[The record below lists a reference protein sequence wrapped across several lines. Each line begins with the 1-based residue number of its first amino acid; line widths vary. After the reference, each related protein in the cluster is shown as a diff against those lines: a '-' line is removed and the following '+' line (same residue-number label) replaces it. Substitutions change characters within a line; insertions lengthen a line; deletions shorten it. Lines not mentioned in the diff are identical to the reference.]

1 MIKKEFFPN
10 WYLDKK
16 NITRDKKI
24 KICIM
29 VVLLVNI
36 LLAAIILNISN
47 KTNVVE
53 LQSTVENNGS
63 NDIMEEPVQDTF
75 TIDKYKQISDF
86 LKQSNLNYINIV
98 IDKSSL
104 EIDIE
109 VKSYEEYIDVI
120 RCIENE
126 YTIKKLIPHIKN
138 DENEDNFN
146 FKVILGV

>member
-1 MIKKEFFPN
+1 MIKKAFFPN
-10 WYLDKK
+10 WYLDRK
-16 NITRDKKI
+16 NIIRDKKI

-36 LLAAIILNISN
+36 LLSAIILNVSK

-53 LQSTVENNGS
+53 LRSPVENNSS
-63 NDIMEEPVQDTF
+63 NDIMEEAVQDTF
-75 TIDKYKQISDF
+75 TIEKYKRISDF

-98 IDKSSL
+98 IAKSSL

-138 DENEDNFN
+138 DKNEDNLN

>member
-1 MIKKEFFPN
+1 MIKKAFFPN

-16 NITRDKKI
+16 NIIRDKKI

-29 VVLLVNI
+29 MVLLVNI
-36 LLAAIILNISN
+36 FLVAIILNVSKKI
-47 KTNVVE
+47 NVVE
-53 LQSTVENNGS
+53 LQSPVENNSS
-63 NDIMEEPVQDTF
+63 NDIIEDVVQDTF
-75 TIDKYKQISDF
+75 IIEKYKQISDF
-86 LKQSNLNYINIV
+86 LKERNLTYINIV
-98 IDKSSL
+98 IAKSSL

-109 VKSYEEYIDVI
+109 VKSYEEYINVI

-126 YTIKKLIPHIKN
+126 YTIKKLIPHNKN

>member
-1 MIKKEFFPN
+1 MIKKAFFPN

-36 LLAAIILNISN
+36 LLAAIILNISK

-53 LQSTVENNGS
+53 LRSTVEINS
-63 NDIMEEPVQDTF
+63 SKDIMEEAVQDTF
-75 TIDKYKQISDF
+75 TIEKYKQISDF

>member
-98 IDKSSL
+98 IAKSSL

-138 DENEDNFN
+138 DKNEDNFN